1 MAFYDTTTLLEVL
14 RVTRAPTSFFLDQC
28 FNRQINFETPT
39 ISFDAVYGDD
49 RRLAPFVV
57 PNVQGRIFGGES
69 YEQRS
74 FAPAY
79 VKPKNIIDPNMVIER
94 RPGEALGTGSL
105 SLDQRRNAV
114 IADLLRQHNVRH
126 RNTQEWLAAK
136 AIIDGKVTISGEDY
150 PSTLVDFRRH
160 SSLTYTLTGT
170 AKWTDAAS
178 SPLAN
183 LKTARINANN
193 RSGARIVKHV
203 FGGEAWDMFTSRVN
217 LKDLMD
223 LRYKDSQ
230 SEVKTMTDGY
240 EGVEY
245 VGTIRSF
252 NDGGRVDIFVHTGK
266 FIDEAGS
273 EQFILD
279 QKTVVGFSEAV
290 QGVRCFGAIKDSDA
304 RYQPLEIFPKTWKQ
318 EDPSV
323 ELMMT
328 QSAPLMVPKQP
339 DATYSIKVA
348 D

>member
-1 MAFYDTTTLLEVL
+1 
-14 RVTRAPTSFFLDQC
+14 
-28 FNRQINFETPT
+28 
-39 ISFDAVYGDD
+39 
-49 RRLAPFVV
+49 
-57 PNVQGRIFGGES
+57 
-69 YEQRS
+69 
-74 FAPAY
+74 
-79 VKPKNIIDPNMVIER
+79 
-94 RPGEALGTGSL
+94 
-105 SLDQRRNAV
+105 
-114 IADLLRQHNVRH
+114 
-126 RNTQEWLAAK
+126 
-136 AIIDGKVTISGEDY
+136 
-150 PSTLVDFRRH
+150 
-160 SSLTYTLTGT
+160 
-170 AKWTDAAS
+170 
-178 SPLAN
+178 
-183 LKTARINANN
+183 
-193 RSGARIVKHV
+193 
-203 FGGEAWDMFTSRVN
+203 MFTSRVN

-223 LRYKDSQ
+223 LRFKDSQ

-323 ELMMT
+323 ELLMT